1 MRLTCPVEG
10 QVFLKKPSTILF
22 FHRYIAPCRK
32 SLLYVLSND
41 KKRKKKKYQEKE
53 EIEEARRE
61 SVKVCLKFPEG
72 NKKSFSLRCALF
84 LFIHLLRSV
93 SSYIL
98 FVGLSLYQTEGWG

>member
-10 QVFLKKPSTILF
+10 QVFLKNPARFFFFTAIL
-22 FHRYIAPCRK
+22 
-32 SLLYVLSND
+32 LLAENLYFMCYQMI
-41 KKRKKKKYQEKE
+41 KKEKKKYQEKE

-72 NKKSFSLRCALF
+72 NKKSFSLRYALF

>member
-1 MRLTCPVEG
+1 MPGRGPSLS
-10 QVFLKKPSTILF
+10 KKPSTILF

-41 KKRKKKKYQEKE
+41 KKRKKKYQEKE

>member
-1 MRLTCPVEG
+1 MRLTFPVEG
-10 QVFLKKPSTILF
+10 QVFSKTQRHSF
-22 FHRYIAPCRK
+22 FSQLYFSSQK
-32 SLLYVLSND
+32 SRLCVLSND
-41 KKRKKKKYQEKE
+41 KKIKKKYQEKW

-72 NKKSFSLRCALF
+72 NEKSFSQRCALF

>member
-1 MRLTCPVEG
+1 MPGRG
-10 QVFLKKPSTILF
+10 PSLSKTQHDSF
-22 FHRYIAPCRK
+22 FHRYIAPCRNIYFMCYQMIK
-32 SLLYVLSND
+32 
-41 KKRKKKKYQEKE
+41 KKKKYQEKE

-61 SVKVCLKFPEG
+61 RVKVCLKFPEG

-84 LFIHLLRSV
+84 LFIHLLCSV